1 MTMGAAITGASYTSA
16 DGGVTVT
23 VIEGKDPLGNFQ
35 WWIVG
40 AVAGAVL
47 GAILLALLAWKM
59 PRGRVRRRRR
69 P

>member
-40 AVAGAVL
+40 AVL
-47 GAILLALLAWKM
+47 GAILLALLAWKT
-59 PRGRVRRRRR
+59 RGRVRRRRG